1 MTGQTERLP
10 YAHTLSE
17 INDVNASLNV
27 IAGTGIP
34 GDLAV
39 GVLTAR
45 SNLAIAS
52 ALLAVAD
59 AIRSTKQPH
68 EAPCDCGSLQHDPD
82 VQEGWI
88 HSRSCAAI
96 RITQPDGSAR

>member
-1 MTGQTERLP
+1 MTSPHERLP
-10 YAHTLSE
+10 YAHTLRE
-17 INDVNASLNV
+17 INDVNASLNM

-52 ALLAVAD
+52 SLLAVAD
-59 AIRSTKQPH
+59 AIRAASTAGQT
-68 EAPCDCGSLQHDPD
+68 D
-82 VQEGWI
+82 
-88 HSRSCAAI
+88 RSS
-96 RITQPDGSAR
+96 Q